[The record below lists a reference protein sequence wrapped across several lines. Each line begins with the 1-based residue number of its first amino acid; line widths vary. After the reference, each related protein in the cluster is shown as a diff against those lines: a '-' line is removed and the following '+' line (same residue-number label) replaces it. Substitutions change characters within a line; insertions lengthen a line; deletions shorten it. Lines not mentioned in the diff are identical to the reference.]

1 MEKPLMSKP
10 SLLRRFFGGLW
21 AAITWVRVALANLL
35 FLLIIALVYLAF
47 VNEGPEPLPE
57 RAALLLNPM
66 GTIVDQKAYIEPL
79 QALLAEPNPTDN
91 EVLLRDILD
100 AVRYAA
106 DDPAITALV
115 MELDYL
121 MYAGVSKSQEI
132 AEAVSV
138 FKASGKPVIAL
149 GDYFTQDQ
157 YLLASQADT
166 VIMHP
171 FGGVAIEGFASYRN
185 YFREALAN
193 ALVTMHVF
201 KAGEHKSM
209 AEPFLLD
216 GMSDG
221 EKAITGRWLDIMW
234 GQYTA
239 IVEQRRELPAGSLD
253 DYANNY
259 AVRLQAARGDTAA
272 LALEA
277 DLVDQLAQR
286 SEANAQV
293 ADMVGAINEDGLY
306 EAVEFQQYVARN
318 RALSLPMAGQK
329 RVAVVTASGD
339 IMPGEQPPGTVGG
352 DTLAELITTT
362 AMAADVGAIVLR
374 VDSGGGSVF
383 ASEIIRQAVL
393 DAKAQG
399 LPVVVSMGSVAASGG
414 YYIAAEADQIWATP
428 ATITGSIGVFAAF
441 PTFEQL
447 LEKFG
452 IRTDGVG
459 TTGLAGSLRVDRPLN
474 PALAS
479 SITSSV
485 EHTYRGF
492 VDLVAQGRGMSFEQ
506 VDAVAQGRVWNA
518 TDALEAGLVDALGG
532 LNQAIEA
539 SAELAGL
546 DDYHIDFVEPTL
558 SPTEQVVQQLADRV
572 GSLGVIR
579 EAAVA
584 RSLERLLQPV
594 RQAVA
599 AATSFDDPR
608 YLFMRCMDCGV
619 MP

>member
-1 MEKPLMSKP
+1 MSKP
-10 SLLRRFFGGLW
+10 SFLRRIFGGLW
-21 AAITWVRVALANLL
+21 GVITWVRVALANIL
-35 FLLIIALVYLAF
+35 FLLVIAVIYLAY
-47 VNEGPEPLPE
+47 VGEAPEPLPE

-66 GTIVDQKAYIEPL
+66 GTIVDQKTYIEPL
-79 QALLAEPNPTDN
+79 QALIAEPNPTDN

-100 AVRYAA
+100 AVRFAA

-121 MYAGVSKSQEI
+121 MYAGISKSQEI
-132 AEAVSV
+132 AEAISV

-166 VIMHP
+166 IFMHP

-216 GMSDG
+216 GMSEG

-239 IVEQRRELPAGSLD
+239 IVEQRRELPAGTLN
-253 DYANNY
+253 DYANNH
-259 AVRLQAARGDTAA
+259 AARLQAARGDTAV

-277 DLVDQLAQR
+277 KLVDQLAHR
-286 SEANAQV
+286 SQANAQV
-293 ADMVGAINEDGLY
+293 AELVGAVNDEGLY
-306 EAVEFQQYVARN
+306 EAVEFQRYLARN
-318 RALSLPMAGQK
+318 RALSLPVAGQK
-329 RVAVVTASGD
+329 RVAVITASGD

-352 DTLAELITTT
+352 DTLADLITTT
-362 AMAADVGAIVLR
+362 ASEADVGAIVLR

-393 DAKAQG
+393 DTKAQG

-428 ATITGSIGVFAAF
+428 GTITGSIGVFAAF

-492 VDLVAQGRGMSFEQ
+492 VGLVAQGRGMSFEQ

-518 TDALEAGLVDALGG
+518 IDALEAGLIDELGG
-532 LNQAIEA
+532 LDQAVEA

-546 DDYHIDFVEPTL
+546 EDYRVDFIEPSL
-558 SPTEQVVQQLADRV
+558 SPTEQIVQQLADRV
-572 GSLGVIR
+572 GSLGFIR
-579 EAAVA
+579 QAAVTQGFD
-584 RSLERLLQPV
+584 RLLQPV
-594 RQAVA
+594 RQAVQVA
-599 AATSFDDPR
+599 VSFDDPR

-619 MP
+619 KP

>member
-1 MEKPLMSKP
+1 MSKP

-259 AVRLQAARGDTAA
+259 AARLQAARGDTAA

-399 LPVVVSMGSVAASGG
+399 LPRV
-414 YYIAAEADQIWATP
+414 
-428 ATITGSIGVFAAF
+428 ATI
-441 PTFEQL
+441 
-447 LEKFG
+447 
-452 IRTDGVG
+452 
-459 TTGLAGSLRVDRPLN
+459 LRPKQIKYGQRPL
-474 PALAS
+474 
-479 SITSSV
+479 
-485 EHTYRGF
+485 R
-492 VDLVAQGRGMSFEQ
+492 
-506 VDAVAQGRVWNA
+506 
-518 TDALEAGLVDALGG
+518 
-532 LNQAIEA
+532 
-539 SAELAGL
+539 
-546 DDYHIDFVEPTL
+546 
-558 SPTEQVVQQLADRV
+558 
-572 GSLGVIR
+572 
-579 EAAVA
+579 
-584 RSLERLLQPV
+584 
-594 RQAVA
+594 
-599 AATSFDDPR
+599 
-608 YLFMRCMDCGV
+608 
-619 MP
+619 

>member
-1 MEKPLMSKP
+1 MSKP
-10 SLLRRFFGGLW
+10 SFLRRIFGGLW
-21 AAITWVRVALANLL
+21 GVITWVRVVLANIL
-35 FLLIIALVYLAF
+35 FLLVIAVIYLAY
-47 VNEGPEPLPE
+47 VGEAPEPLPE

-66 GTIVDQKAYIEPL
+66 GTIVDQKTYIEPL
-79 QALLAEPNPTDN
+79 QALVAEPNPTDN

-100 AVRYAA
+100 AVRFAA

-121 MYAGVSKSQEI
+121 MYAGISKSQEI
-132 AEAVSV
+132 AEAISV

-166 VIMHP
+166 IVMHP

-216 GMSDG
+216 GMSEG

-239 IVEQRRELPAGSLD
+239 IVEQRRELPAGTLN
-253 DYANNY
+253 DYANNH
-259 AVRLQAARGDTAA
+259 AARLQAARGDTAV

-277 DLVDQLAQR
+277 KLVDQLAHR
-286 SEANAQV
+286 SQANAQV
-293 ADMVGAINEDGLY
+293 AELVGAVNDEGLY
-306 EAVEFQQYVARN
+306 EAVEFQRYLARN
-318 RALSLPMAGQK
+318 RALSLPVAGQK
-329 RVAVVTASGD
+329 RVAVITASGD

-352 DTLAELITTT
+352 DTLADLITTT
-362 AMAADVGAIVLR
+362 ASEADVGAIVLR

-393 DAKAQG
+393 DTKAQG

-428 ATITGSIGVFAAF
+428 GTITGSIGVFAAF

-492 VDLVAQGRGMSFEQ
+492 VGLVAQGRGMSFEQ

-518 TDALEAGLVDALGG
+518 IDALEAGLIDELGG
-532 LNQAIEA
+532 LDQAVEA

-546 DDYHIDFVEPTL
+546 EDYRVDFIEPSL
-558 SPTEQVVQQLADRV
+558 SPTEQIVQQLADRV
-572 GSLGVIR
+572 GSLGFIR
-579 EAAVA
+579 QAAVTQGFD
-584 RSLERLLQPV
+584 RLLQPV
-594 RQAVA
+594 RQAVQVA
-599 AATSFDDPR
+599 VSFDDPR

-619 MP
+619 KP

>member
-1 MEKPLMSKP
+1 MSKP
-10 SLLRRFFGGLW
+10 SFLRRIFGGLW
-21 AAITWVRVALANLL
+21 GFITWVRVALANIL
-35 FLLIIALVYLAF
+35 FLMVIAVIYLAY
-47 VNEGPEPLPE
+47 VGEAPEPLPE

-66 GTIVDQKAYIEPL
+66 GTIVDQKTYIEPL
-79 QALLAEPNPTDN
+79 QALVAEPNPTDN

-100 AVRYAA
+100 AVRFAA

-121 MYAGVSKSQEI
+121 MYAGISKSQEI
-132 AEAVSV
+132 AEAISV

-166 VIMHP
+166 IFMHP

-216 GMSDG
+216 GMSEG

-239 IVEQRRELPAGSLD
+239 IVEQRRELPAGTLN
-253 DYANNY
+253 DYANNH
-259 AVRLQAARGDTAA
+259 AARLQAARGDTAV

-277 DLVDQLAQR
+277 KLVDQLAHR
-286 SEANAQV
+286 SQANAQV
-293 ADMVGAINEDGLY
+293 AELVGAVNDEGLY
-306 EAVEFQQYVARN
+306 EAVEFQRYLARN
-318 RALSLPMAGQK
+318 RALSLPVAGQK
-329 RVAVVTASGD
+329 RVAVITASGD

-352 DTLAELITTT
+352 DTLADLITTT
-362 AMAADVGAIVLR
+362 ASEADVAAIVLR

-393 DAKAQG
+393 DTKAQG

-428 ATITGSIGVFAAF
+428 GTITGSIGVFAAF

-492 VDLVAQGRGMSFEQ
+492 VGLVAQGRGMSFEQ

-518 TDALEAGLVDALGG
+518 IDALEAGLIDELGG
-532 LNQAIEA
+532 LDQAVEA

-546 DDYHIDFVEPTL
+546 EDYRVDFIEPSL
-558 SPTEQVVQQLADRV
+558 SPTEQIVQQLADRV
-572 GSLGVIR
+572 GSLGFIR
-579 EAAVA
+579 QAAVTQGFD
-584 RSLERLLQPV
+584 RLLQPV
-594 RQAVA
+594 RQAVQVA
-599 AATSFDDPR
+599 VSFDDPR

-619 MP
+619 KP

>member
-1 MEKPLMSKP
+1 MSKP
-10 SLLRRFFGGLW
+10 SFLRRFFGGIW
-21 AAITWVRVALANLL
+21 AAITWVRVALANLI
-35 FLLIIALVYLAF
+35 FLLIIALVYLAY
-47 VNEGPEPLPE
+47 VGEGPEPLPE
-57 RAALLLNPM
+57 RAALLINPM
-66 GTIVDQKAYIEPL
+66 GTIVDQKSYIEPF
-79 QALLAEPNPTDN
+79 QALLAEPTPTDN

-121 MYAGVSKSQEI
+121 MYAGISKSQEI
-132 AEAVSV
+132 AEAVSL
-138 FKASGKPVIAL
+138 FKARGKPVIAL

-166 VIMHP
+166 IIMHP

-216 GMSDG
+216 GMSEG

-239 IVEQRRELPAGSLD
+239 IVEQRRELSAGTLD

-259 AVRLQAARGDTAA
+259 PALLQAAQGDTAV
-272 LALEA
+272 LALET
-277 DLVDQLAQR
+277 DLVDQLAHR
-286 SEANAQV
+286 SEANALV
-293 ADMVGAINEDGLY
+293 AEVVGATNDDGLY
-306 EAVEFQQYVARN
+306 EAVEFQQYIARN
-318 RALSLPMAGQK
+318 RAIPLAVAGQE
-329 RVAVVTASGD
+329 RVAVVIASGD

-352 DTLAELITTT
+352 DTLAQLITAT
-362 AMAADVGAIVLR
+362 AMEEDVGAIVLR
-374 VDSGGGSVF
+374 VDSGGGNVF

-428 ATITGSIGVFAAF
+428 GTITGSIGVFAAF

-459 TTGLAGSLRVDRPLN
+459 TTGLAGS
-474 PALAS
+474 
-479 SITSSV
+479 
-485 EHTYRGF
+485 
-492 VDLVAQGRGMSFEQ
+492 
-506 VDAVAQGRVWNA
+506 
-518 TDALEAGLVDALGG
+518 
-532 LNQAIEA
+532 
-539 SAELAGL
+539 
-546 DDYHIDFVEPTL
+546 
-558 SPTEQVVQQLADRV
+558 
-572 GSLGVIR
+572 
-579 EAAVA
+579 
-584 RSLERLLQPV
+584 
-594 RQAVA
+594 
-599 AATSFDDPR
+599 
-608 YLFMRCMDCGV
+608 
-619 MP
+619 

>member
-1 MEKPLMSKP
+1 MSKP
-10 SLLRRFFGGLW
+10 SIFRRVFGALW
-21 AAITWVRVALANLL
+21 AGITWVRVALANIL
-35 FLLIIALVYLAF
+35 FLLLLALVYLAY
-47 VNEGPEPLPE
+47 VGEGPEPLPE
-57 RAALLLNPM
+57 RAALLVNPM
-66 GTIVDQKAYIEPL
+66 GTIVDQKSYIEPL
-79 QALLAEPNPTDN
+79 QALLAEPTPTDN

-106 DDPAITALV
+106 EDPAITALV

-121 MYAGVSKSQEI
+121 MYAGISKSQEI
-132 AEAVSV
+132 AEAISV
-138 FKASGKPVIAL
+138 FKATGKPVIAL
-149 GDYFTQDQ
+149 GDYYTQDQ

-166 VIMHP
+166 IIMHP

-209 AEPFLLD
+209 AEPFLRD
-216 GMSDG
+216 DMSDG
-221 EKAITGRWLDIMW
+221 ERAITERWLDVIW

-239 IVEQRRELPAGSLD
+239 IVEERRELPAGSLD

-259 AVRLQAARGDTAA
+259 ATGLQAARGDTATMA
-272 LALEA
+272 LKA
-277 DLVDQLAQR
+277 DLVDELAQR
-286 SEANAQV
+286 AVANAQV
-293 ADMVGAINEDGLY
+293 AAVVGAVNEDGLY
-306 EAVEFQQYVARN
+306 EAVEFQTYAARK
-318 RALSLPMAGQK
+318 RALPAPLAETE
-329 RVAVVTASGD
+329 RVVVVTASGD

-352 DTLAELITTT
+352 DTLADLITAT
-362 AMAADVGAIVLR
+362 ANEADVAAMVLR

-393 DAKAQG
+393 EAKQQG

-428 ATITGSIGVFAAF
+428 GTITGSIGVFAAF

-447 LEKFG
+447 LDKFG
-452 IRTDGVG
+452 VHTDGVG

-492 VDLVAQGRGMSFEQ
+492 VDLVARGRGMSFEQ

-518 TDALEAGLVDALGG
+518 ADAMEAGLVDQLGG
-532 LNQAIEA
+532 LEQAIQA
-539 SAELAGL
+539 AAELAGL
-546 DDYHIDFVEPTL
+546 KDYRVDFVDPPL
-558 SPTEQVVQQLADRV
+558 SPAEQVFQQLADRV
-572 GSLGVIR
+572 GKVGLVR
-579 EAAVA
+579 QAAV
-584 RSLERLLQPV
+584 SQGFERLLQPV
-594 RQAVA
+594 RQAVQMA
-599 AATSFDDPR
+599 ASFDDPR
-608 YLFMRCMDCGV
+608 YLYMRCMACAI
-619 MP
+619 MR